1 MNFKAELKRL
11 PERRS
16 AAGVEVALAGGLGL
30 RTMGIFPLTKD
41 VDFLIP
47 EESAAIVDRIM
58 TELG

>member
-1 MNFKAELKRL
+1 
-11 PERRS
+11 
-16 AAGVEVALAGGLGL
+16 
-30 RTMGIFPLTKD
+30 LTKD